1 MPDGGLG
8 GLGGG
13 GIGGGGLGGGGSGG
27 GEGAPQSQGA
37 GGPLVTEDLQWR
49 RRAIAAEDRLAELEK
64 QLDEAKQAAG
74 RAELRSRLEREAQ
87 ALDAVDVETVVL
99 LAQAA
104 LAGMDAPDVGAVL
117 RDLKRRKPFLF
128 RAGAQPAAM
137 APDAGSGEDL
147 ALARA
152 LDEARA
158 SGDRQALLRYL
169 RMRRNA

>member
-8 GLGGG
+8 GQGGG
-13 GIGGGGLGGGGSGG
+13 GIGSGGSGG
-27 GEGAPQSQGA
+27 GEGSPQPQGA
-37 GGPLVTEDLQWR
+37 GAPLVTDDLQWR

-64 QLDEAKQAAG
+64 QLEEARKSIGQ
-74 RAELRSRLEREAQ
+74 AELRSRLEREAQ
-87 ALDAVDVETVVL
+87 ALDAIDSETVVL

-104 LAGMDAPDVGAVL
+104 LAGMDAPDAGAVL

-128 RAGAQPAAM
+128 RNAAQPSAM
-137 APDAGSGEDL
+137 APQGPSGEDA

-152 LDEARA
+152 LEEARA
-158 SGDRQALLRYL
+158 SGDRRALLQYL

>member
-8 GLGGG
+8 GTGGG
-13 GIGGGGLGGGGSGG
+13 GVGTGGSGG
-27 GEGAPQSQGA
+27 GEGGAPESQGA
-37 GGPLVTEDLQWR
+37 GGPLLTEDLQWR

-64 QLDEAKQAAG
+64 QLDEARQSIG
-74 RAELRSRLEREAQ
+74 RAELRSRIEREAQ
-87 ALDAVDVETVVL
+87 ALDAIDVETVAL
-99 LAQAA
+99 LAQTT

-128 RAGAQPAAM
+128 RGAAPPSAM
-137 APDAGSGEDL
+137 APQGTSGEDA

-152 LDEARA
+152 LEEARA
-158 SGDRQALLRYL
+158 SGDRRALLQYL

>member
-13 GIGGGGLGGGGSGG
+13 GIGSGGGSGG
-27 GEGAPQSQGA
+27 GEGAPESQGA

-49 RRAIAAEDRLAELEK
+49 RRAIAAEERLAELEK

-87 ALDAVDVETVVL
+87 ALDAVDVETVVM

-104 LAGMDAPDVGAVL
+104 LAGMDAPDVGAAL

-137 APDAGSGEDL
+137 APG
-147 ALARA
+147 
-152 LDEARA
+152 
-158 SGDRQALLRYL
+158 Q
-169 RMRRNA
+169 

>member
-13 GIGGGGLGGGGSGG
+13 GLGGGGIGGGGAGG
-27 GEGAPQSQGA
+27 GESSPESQGA

-64 QLDEAKQAAG
+64 QLDEAKEAAG

-128 RAGAQPAAM
+128 RAGVQPAAM
-137 APDAGSGEDL
+137 APDAGSGEDF

-152 LDEARA
+152 LEEARA
-158 SGDRQALLRYL
+158 SGDRNALLRYL

>member
-8 GLGGG
+8 GSGGG
-13 GIGGGGLGGGGSGG
+13 GIGSGGSGA
-27 GEGAPQSQGA
+27 GEGPPESQGA

-64 QLDEAKQAAG
+64 QLDEARQSIGQAE
-74 RAELRSRLEREAQ
+74 RRSRIEREAQ
-87 ALDAVDVETVVL
+87 ALDPIDVETVAL
-99 LAQAA
+99 LAQTT
-104 LAGMDAPDVGAVL
+104 LAGMDAPDVGAAL

-128 RAGAQPAAM
+128 RSPAQPSAM
-137 APDAGSGEDL
+137 APQGTSGEDT

-152 LDEARA
+152 LEEARA
-158 SGDRQALLRYL
+158 SGDRRTLLHYL